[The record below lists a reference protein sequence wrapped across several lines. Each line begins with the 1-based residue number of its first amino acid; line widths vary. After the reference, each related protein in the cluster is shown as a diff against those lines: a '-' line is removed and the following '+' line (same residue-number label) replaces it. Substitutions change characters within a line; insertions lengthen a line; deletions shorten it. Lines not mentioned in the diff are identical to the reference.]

1 MNIDHPRLVILTAG
15 LALCAEGGCTPID
28 VGMGDSLK
36 HNYALQIV
44 DPDPLYDDDATSDGE
59 PAAGA
64 VERYR
69 TDKVKKPVSI
79 KTTTGGSGAGSGGG
93 SSGGR

>member
-1 MNIDHPRLVILTAG
+1 MNIDHPRIIILTAG
-15 LALCAEGGCTPID
+15 FALCAAGGCTPID
-28 VGMGDSLK
+28 VGMGDSLEQ
-36 HNYALQIV
+36 NYTLQIV
-44 DPDPLYDDDATSDGE
+44 DPDPVYDADATRDGE

-79 KTTTGGSGAGSGGG
+79 KTTTGGSGGG